1 MSEATLSSQ
10 AVYEAFATYLMREYK
25 QPGSADQ
32 FLTAS
37 TAVAYLRAIIN
48 RSSARFKAVG
58 TDSSKLF
65 FTCLESNA
73 STAAAD
79 WLKGLTK
86 NMLRE
91 GFERVKAAGA
101 QHDNS
106 PPALIKPGLLVG
118 GVESRVTELSKLKPV
133 GVRLKANLDD
143 FAEFRRREE
152 AVEHEP
158 GSSGGGAG
166 SGAGTRP
173 EVGPVVAAGTGVG
186 TGTGDGPVAAAE
198 TEGAGSR
205 DKRQRSEVRGESEDS
220 AAASPRANWGAWLM
234 RRGGGSGKSQA
245 L

>member
-1 MSEATLSSQ
+1 MSEATLSNQ

-25 QPGSADQ
+25 QPGNADQ

-73 STAAAD
+73 STASAD

-106 PPALIKPGLLVG
+106 QTPVYKEHILAANKAYALEGSMEASVRRFSISCLRMTAGRSAEPAFMTYTSLRWDPCFVCTIDAVD
-118 GVESRVTELSKLKPV
+118 
-133 GVRLKANLDD
+133 AI
-143 FAEFRRREE
+143 EE
-152 AVEHEP
+152 
-158 GSSGGGAG
+158 
-166 SGAGTRP
+166 
-173 EVGPVVAAGTGVG
+173 
-186 TGTGDGPVAAAE
+186 
-198 TEGAGSR
+198 
-205 DKRQRSEVRGESEDS
+205 
-220 AAASPRANWGAWLM
+220 N
-234 RRGGGSGKSQA
+234 
-245 L
+245 